1 METIDH
7 HLKILDFELGAGIDT
22 GFWVPSLGWMDHGAG
37 VGECDLCLGRR
48 MGWLFGDQK
57 D

>member
-48 MGWLFGDQK
+48 MGWLFDDQK